1 MLLAKVDPN
10 VWATPQEDN
19 ILVWHYVLKGLD
31 GSAYEGGYYYG
42 KLKFPSQYPF
52 KPPSI
57 MICTPNER
65 FATNTRLCLTM
76 SDFHPESWNPL
87 WSVSTILTGLHNF
100 MHEDSTTVG
109 SIQTSI
115 SNKRNYASET
125 MVFNLK
131 NKHFVN
137 LFGDL
142 IQQINTEKEEIQ
154 EQLES
159 FTRLFPAEPPVLSKL
174 KAFSEHLP
182 PHSEAR
188 IDVSEMKFS
197 QNSINVKAETDQF
210 EQATSIVQGLK
221 KYPLFAQAQKS
232 DEKNVAK
239 GVRFN
244 IVIPLTQNKEEEN

>member
-1 MLLAKVDPN
+1 MGDACTARLRKEYRAILKEPVPN
-10 VWATPQEDN
+10 VWASPQEDN

-57 MICTPNER
+57 MICTPNGR

-142 IQQINTEKEEIQ
+142 IQQINREKEEKIRREQ
-154 EQLES
+154 ELN
-159 FTRLFPAEPPVLSKL
+159 FTARSSTARV
-174 KAFSEHLP
+174 
-182 PHSEAR
+182 EA
-188 IDVSEMKFS
+188 S
-197 QNSINVKAETDQF
+197 
-210 EQATSIVQGLK
+210 
-221 KYPLFAQAQKS
+221 
-232 DEKNVAK
+232 
-239 GVRFN
+239 
-244 IVIPLTQNKEEEN
+244 TQNKHDNEYKQKENQNNLRNANTDKERERYGLGYAFLGLAVSIAVIALVIKTSSI